1 MKPEIFTKL
10 AKIFN
15 DNNHRLF
22 MIGGTTRDYLL
33 GLELF
38 DFDFVTDATPDEI
51 KTFLPDANYTFEK
64 FGSVRVKV
72 DGIKAD
78 ITTLRVEENYEDFRH
93 PGKIRFVKT
102 IEEDYVRRD
111 FTINAIYMDE
121 NEKIID
127 PSNGL
132 EDLKNHKIRFIGE
145 PEKRIIE
152 DPLRILRA
160 KRFANKL
167 GFEIEENSQK
177 SMQKLE
183 YLLQNLNPDKI
194 KEEERKS
201 KQH

>member
-10 AKIFN
+10 AKVFN

-78 ITTLRVEENYEDFRH
+78 ITTLRVEENYEDYRH

-167 GFEIEENSQK
+167 GFEIEEKSQK